1 MSQEERSSG
10 RAPARVKPALSIRA
24 RVLVLV
30 ALAIA
35 PLLFDR
41 IRLLHTERADRIAA
55 ASEEAISL
63 AHRGIEAQQEI
74 VLAARSVLQVIAR
87 GYAVGSPQSC
97 DRFIAQV
104 GADVPWMKSLLII
117 GLDGRI
123 SCSNFPN
130 TVGLDLSDRAY
141 FQQAL
146 RTGDFVLSD
155 YLFGRLQQAPTIVA
169 ALPLRGPDATVAG
182 VIATGID
189 LEWIGRLG
197 DAVTGRKGM
206 SALLIDGKGVVLAR
220 HPGSEAWIGRQFAAA
235 PLVKAMLASPTGT
248 ITVAGLDGT
257 RRIFGFLQIPETN
270 ARIAVG
276 LDEHEVLGRIDGEM
290 WFAYVQLGSICVL
303 ALFAVWFGGERL
315 IVRPI
320 RSLVR
325 AAARIGRGKLEPR
338 LAHHAWAAEFAPL
351 ATALDDMARCL
362 AAREEEL
369 RIANAHLEELASIDG
384 LSGLP
389 NRRSFDAALNAEWRR
404 AAKIGR
410 PLALLMIDVDHFKPF
425 NDRHGHVEGDE
436 CLRLIGEVI
445 GVVAANESYFG
456 ARYGGEEFAL
466 LLPDTH
472 VRIAIET
479 AEQLRRKV
487 EELHIAHAEAPTG
500 FVTISVGIASLEPK
514 RHQDSQVLVQ
524 AADAALYAAKRR
536 GRNLVVAEC
545 PDAVA
550 LAS

>member
-1 MSQEERSSG
+1 
-10 RAPARVKPALSIRA
+10 
-24 RVLVLV
+24 
-30 ALAIA
+30 
-35 PLLFDR
+35 
-41 IRLLHTERADRIAA
+41 
-55 ASEEAISL
+55 
-63 AHRGIEAQQEI
+63 
-74 VLAARSVLQVIAR
+74 
-87 GYAVGSPQSC
+87 
-97 DRFIAQV
+97 
-104 GADVPWMKSLLII
+104 
-117 GLDGRI
+117 
-123 SCSNFPN
+123 
-130 TVGLDLSDRAY
+130 
-141 FQQAL
+141 
-146 RTGDFVLSD
+146 
-155 YLFGRLQQAPTIVA
+155 
-169 ALPLRGPDATVAG
+169 
-182 VIATGID
+182 
-189 LEWIGRLG
+189 
-197 DAVTGRKGM
+197 
-206 SALLIDGKGVVLAR
+206 
-220 HPGSEAWIGRQFAAA
+220 
-235 PLVKAMLASPTGT
+235 
-248 ITVAGLDGT
+248 
-257 RRIFGFLQIPETN
+257 
-270 ARIAVG
+270 
-276 LDEHEVLGRIDGEM
+276 
-290 WFAYVQLGSICVL
+290 
-303 ALFAVWFGGERL
+303 
-315 IVRPI
+315 
-320 RSLVR
+320 
-325 AAARIGRGKLEPR
+325 
-338 LAHHAWAAEFAPL
+338 
-351 ATALDDMARCL
+351 MARCL

-389 NRRSFDAALNAEWRR
+389 NRRSFDAALNTEWRR

-410 PLALLMIDVDHFKPF
+410 PLALLMLDVDHFKPF

>member
-1 MSQEERSSG
+1 MLHQDPTSG
-10 RAPARVKPALSIRA
+10 RVTARAKPALSIRA

-41 IRLLHTERADRIAA
+41 IRLLETERAERVAA
-55 ASEEAISL
+55 ASQEAISL
-63 AHRGIEAQQEI
+63 ARRGIEAQQQI
-74 VLAARSVLQVIAR
+74 VLAARSVLQVVSHDYAPSPDSCRRLVAR
-87 GYAVGSPQSC
+87 
-97 DRFIAQV
+97 I
-104 GADVPWMKSLLII
+104 ADVPWIKTLSFV

-123 SCSNFPN
+123 ACSNLP
-130 TVGLDLSDRAY
+130 TAVGLDLSDRPL
-141 FQQAL
+141 FRKAL
-146 RTGDFVLSD
+146 STGAFVSD
-155 YLFGRLQQAPTIVA
+155 YSFGRLQRAPTIIA
-169 ALPLRGPDATVAG
+169 TLPVRGPGDAIVG
-182 VIATGID
+182 VIGAGID
-189 LEWIGRLG
+189 LAWVEGLG
-197 DAVTGRKGM
+197 ASVADRKGAI
-206 SALLIDGKGVVLAR
+206 ALLIDGQGDLLATQPR
-220 HPGSEAWIGRQFAAA
+220 SDAWLGRSLADR
-235 PLVKAMLASPTGT
+235 PLIAAMLAEPKGAITATGP
-248 ITVAGLDGT
+248 DDK
-257 RRIFGFLQIPETN
+257 RRIFGFLQIPETS

-276 LDEHEVLGRIDGEM
+276 LDEGELLGHIDEEMRFGYIELAVVCLIVLFG
-290 WFAYVQLGSICVL
+290 
-303 ALFAVWFGGERL
+303 VWFGGEWL

-320 RSLVR
+320 RSLVG
-325 AAARIGRGKLEPR
+325 AAARIGRGELEPD
-338 LAHHAWAAEFAPL
+338 LADQAWVAEFAPL
-351 ATALDDMARCL
+351 AAALDDMARSL

-389 NRRSFDAALNAEWRR
+389 NRRSFDTALNAEWRR

-410 PLALLMIDVDHFKPF
+410 SLALLMIDVDHFKPF

-466 LLPDTH
+466 LLPDTD

-487 EELHIAHAEAPTG
+487 EELHIAHAETAAG
-500 FVTISVGIASLEPK
+500 FVTISIGIASVEPK
-514 RHQDSQVLVQ
+514 RHQDAQVLVE

-536 GRNLVVAEC
+536 GRNQVVAEC
-545 PDAVA
+545 PDPVA